1 MSTVTLTKGEEM
13 PDFYD
18 KLFKPS
24 SKKGVMQRRRSHW
37 IAKDNENMLP
47 VSIKD
52 VEDHMI
58 RQFFKTKKKS
68 LANQK
73 VKHGK

>member
-1 MSTVTLTKGEEM
+1 M
-13 PDFYD
+13 PDFYE
-18 KLFKPS
+18 KLFKPR
-24 SKKGVMQRRRSHW
+24 SKRGVMQPRRNQW

-58 RQFFKTKKKS
+58 RQFFKTRKKS
-68 LANQK
+68 LTNQRVSK
-73 VKHGK
+73 K

>member
-1 MSTVTLTKGEEM
+1 M
-13 PDFYD
+13 PTFYD
-18 KLFKPS
+18 KMFKPNR
-24 SKKGVMQRRRSHW
+24 KKGVMRRIRSQW
-37 IAKDNENMLP
+37 MAKDNENLLP

-68 LANQK
+68 LTNQRVSK
-73 VKHGK
+73 K

>member
-1 MSTVTLTKGEEM
+1 M
-13 PDFYD
+13 PGFYE
-18 KLFKPS
+18 KLFKPR
-24 SKKGVMQRRRSHW
+24 SKRGVMQPRRNHW

-52 VEDHMI
+52 VEDYMI

-68 LANQK
+68 LTNQRVSK
-73 VKHGK
+73 K

>member
-1 MSTVTLTKGEEM
+1 M
-13 PDFYD
+13 PDFYE
-18 KLFKPS
+18 KLFKPR
-24 SKKGVMQRRRSHW
+24 SKRGVMQPRRNHW

-68 LANQK
+68 LTNQRVSK
-73 VKHGK
+73 K

>member
-1 MSTVTLTKGEEM
+1 
-13 PDFYD
+13 
-18 KLFKPS
+18 
-24 SKKGVMQRRRSHW
+24 MQPRRNHW

-52 VEDHMI
+52 VEDYMI

-68 LANQK
+68 LTNQRVSK
-73 VKHGK
+73 K

>member
-1 MSTVTLTKGEEM
+1 M
-13 PDFYD
+13 PDFYE
-18 KLFKPS
+18 KLFKPR
-24 SKKGVMQRRRSHW
+24 SKKGVMQPRRNHW

-52 VEDHMI
+52 VEDYMI

-68 LANQK
+68 LTNQRVSK
-73 VKHGK
+73 K

>member
-1 MSTVTLTKGEEM
+1 
-13 PDFYD
+13 
-18 KLFKPS
+18 
-24 SKKGVMQRRRSHW
+24 MQRRRSHW
-37 IAKDNENMLP
+37 IAKDNENVLP

-58 RQFFKTKKKS
+58 RQFFKTKKQS